1 MHNKPLS
8 RRSLAKI
15 KTAIDTATAYAD
27 EKKVPLTAERL
38 AAALSMDIALF
49 RTIVEGRYTEE
60 GVSPAELTAK
70 VSLIQHAFAEATASV
85 MEHAMGRGSSANMHM
100 LYLKE
105 NAGYG
110 ERGENVL
117 PTVAP
122 VIFVGED
129 EIPD

>member
-8 RRSLAKI
+8 RRSIAKI
-15 KTAIDTATAYAD
+15 KAAIEEATTYAE

-38 AAALSMDIALF
+38 AAALDMDIALF
-49 RTIVEGRYTEE
+49 RTIVDGRYAEE
-60 GVSPAELTAK
+60 KVSPTELTAK
-70 VSLIQHAFAEATASV
+70 VSLIQHAFSEATASV

-110 ERGENVL
+110 EKGDSTL
-117 PTVAP
+117 PAVAP
-122 VIFVGED
+122 VIFVGEED
-129 EIPD
+129 IPE

>member
-8 RRSLAKI
+8 RRSIVKI
-15 KTAIDTATAYAD
+15 KAAIATASAYAE

-38 AAALSMDIALF
+38 AAALDMDIALF
-49 RTIVEGRYTEE
+49 RLIVDGQYTEQN
-60 GVSPAELTAK
+60 VAPSELAAK

-110 ERGENVL
+110 EKGDAPL
-117 PTVAP
+117 PAVAP
-122 VIFVGED
+122 VIFVGEED
-129 EIPD
+129 IP

>member
-8 RRSLAKI
+8 RRSNAKI
-15 KTAIDTATAYAD
+15 KAAIEAATAYAA

-38 AAALSMDIALF
+38 AAALDMDIALF
-49 RTIVEGRYTEE
+49 RSVVEGRYTET
-60 GVSPAELTAK
+60 GVTPSALAAK

-110 ERGENVL
+110 EKGDAPL

-122 VIFVGED
+122 VIFVGEED
-129 EIPD
+129 IPD

>member
-8 RRSLAKI
+8 RRSIAKI
-15 KTAIDTATAYAD
+15 RAAIETATVYA
-27 EKKVPLTAERL
+27 EERKVPLTAERL
-38 AAALSMDIALF
+38 AAALDMDITLF
-49 RTIVEGRYTEE
+49 RTVVEGRYTED
-60 GVSPAELTAK
+60 GVSPSELAAK

-110 ERGENVL
+110 EKGEGTL
-117 PTVAP
+117 PAVTP
-122 VIFVGED
+122 VIFVGEED
-129 EIPD
+129 IPE

>member
-8 RRSLAKI
+8 RRSTAKI
-15 KTAIDTATAYAD
+15 KEAIAQATAYAE

-49 RTIVEGRYTEE
+49 RSIVEGRYTED
-60 GVSPAELTAK
+60 GVTVAELAVKT
-70 VSLIQHAFAEATASV
+70 SLIQQAFAQATASV

-110 ERGENVL
+110 ERGDSAL
-117 PTVAP
+117 PAVTP
-122 VIFVGED
+122 VIFVGEED
-129 EIPD
+129 IPD

>member
-8 RRSLAKI
+8 RRSVSKI
-15 KTAIDTATAYAD
+15 KEAIATAMAYAE

-38 AAALSMDIALF
+38 AAALDMDIALF
-49 RTIVEGRYTEE
+49 RLIVDGRY
-60 GVSPAELTAK
+60 AEDGTTPSELAAK
-70 VSLIQHAFAEATASV
+70 VSLIQHAFAQATASV

-110 ERGENVL
+110 EKDDTGL

-122 VIFVGED
+122 VMFVGE
-129 EIPD
+129 EHIPD